1 MSLILKLNLA
11 AETGKFSFFSWIHGF
26 PETVYLQEFSEIV
39 QTTFKESF
47 F

>member
-11 AETGKFSFFSWIHGF
+11 AETEKFSHSSWIHGF